1 MEEAVVADIPDKDF
15 DNLVAKVEPENYLDY
30 MKEVVEVDRHLDMME
45 AFVVEQSRHYRL
57 DFDTAA
63 GKHFDH
69 TVHSMDLTVDV
80 DSICFNKEKIISSP
94 LNRS

>member
-1 MEEAVVADIPDKDF
+1 MEEVVVADNPDKDLDF
-15 DNLVAKVEPENYLDY
+15 DNLVAKVVPENYLDY
-30 MKEVVEVDRHLDMME
+30 KKEVVEVDRHLDYMME

-69 TVHSMDLTVDV
+69 TVHSMDLSVDV
-80 DSICFNKEKIISSP
+80 DSIFFFNKK
-94 LNRS
+94 

>member
-1 MEEAVVADIPDKDF
+1 MEEVVVVDIPDMDLDF

-30 MKEVVEVDRHLDMME
+30 RKEVVEVDRHLDYMME

-80 DSICFNKEKIISSP
+80 DSI
-94 LNRS
+94 